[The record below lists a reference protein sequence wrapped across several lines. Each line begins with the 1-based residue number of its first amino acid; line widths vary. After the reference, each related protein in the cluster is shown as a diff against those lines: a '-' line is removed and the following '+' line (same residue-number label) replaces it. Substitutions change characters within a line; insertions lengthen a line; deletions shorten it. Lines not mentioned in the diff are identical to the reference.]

1 MTMNRSSAYAI
12 AAGATLLTLSGCSTS
27 SSHAAP
33 TPTSSAVSLP
43 DPKPS
48 ALQIGDKVLIQRDGT
63 GPTTIDL
70 TGMVGTAKD
79 VTVSWTCLG
88 TGDVR
93 ISDSVSSKVLVGA
106 ACATS
111 TADAAI
117 DSGKIPTGDV
127 SSLRWN
133 LSAESATRWRVVVY
147 TDK

>member
-1 MTMNRSSAYAI
+1 MRRSSAFAM
-12 AAGATLLTLSGCSTS
+12 AAGATVFILSGCSS
-27 SSHAAP
+27 AGHAAP

-48 ALQIGDKVLIQRDGT
+48 DLQIGDKVLIQKDGT
-63 GPTTIDL
+63 GPTTLDL

-79 VTVSWTCLG
+79 VTVTWACLG

-93 ISDSVSSKVLVGA
+93 ISDSSSSKVLVGA
-106 ACATS
+106 PCATA
-111 TADAAI
+111 TAGAAI
-117 DSGKIPTGDV
+117 DSGKVPVADV

-133 LSAESATRWRVVVY
+133 LSADSATHWRVVVY